1 MGKCKLEIIN
11 LTKTYNDKN
20 IFDHFSLTLPEKGT
34 VCLYGPSGCGKTT
47 LLNCIAGLEPYD
59 SGVIAGVEKR
69 KIAYLFQENRLLP
82 WISAAENIAAVLRGN
97 EIQNRE
103 EARIWMRLVGLEGEE
118 DKLPAQLSGGM
129 KRRVAIARVL
139 AYGGDL
145 FLLDE
150 PFRGLDPESK
160 EQMISLIKQR
170 TNDALK
176 ILVTHDKQEAEILA
190 DITYILSGPPVK
202 IDKKIERNLQEVM

>member
-11 LTKTYNDKN
+11 LTKTYKDKN
-20 IFDHFSLTLPEKGT
+20 ILDRFSLTLPEKGT

-59 SGVIAGVEKR
+59 SGVIAGVENR

-97 EIQNRE
+97 EKQNRE
-103 EARIWMRLVGLEGEE
+103 EARNWMRLVGLEGEE

-129 KRRVAIARVL
+129 KRRVAIARAL

-160 EQMISLIKQR
+160 EQMLSLIKHR
-170 TNDALK
+170 TDDALK

-190 DITYILSGPPVK
+190 DVTYILSGPPVK
-202 IDKKIERNLQEVM
+202 IDRKLGRNL

>member
-11 LTKTYNDKN
+11 LTKTYKDKN
-20 IFDHFSLTLPEKGT
+20 ILDRFSLTLPEKGT

-59 SGVIAGVEKR
+59 SGVIAGVENR

-97 EIQNRE
+97 EKQNRE
-103 EARIWMRLVGLEGEE
+103 EARNWMRLVGLEGEE

-129 KRRVAIARVL
+129 KRRVAIARAL
-139 AYGGDL
+139 AYGGDF

-160 EQMISLIKQR
+160 EQMLSLIKHR
-170 TNDALK
+170 TDDALK

-190 DITYILSGPPVK
+190 DVTYILSGPPVK
-202 IDKKIERNLQEVM
+202 IDRKLGRNL

>member
-1 MGKCKLEIIN
+1 MMGKCKLEIIN
-11 LTKTYNDKN
+11 LTKSYEGKN
-20 IFDHFSLTLPEKGT
+20 ILDCFSLTLPDKGT

-59 SGVIAGVEKR
+59 SGTITGMENR

-82 WISAAENIAAVLRGN
+82 WVSAAENIAAVLRGS
-97 EIQNRE
+97 ERQNRM
-103 EARIWMRLVGLEGEE
+103 EARNWMRLVGLEGEE

-129 KRRVAIARVL
+129 KRRVAIARAL

-150 PFRGLDPESK
+150 PFRGLDPERK
-160 EQMISLIKQR
+160 EQMISLMKQK
-170 TNDALK
+170 TDDALK
-176 ILVTHDKQEAEILA
+176 ILVTHDIQEAELLA
-190 DITYILSGPPVK
+190 DVTYILSGPPVK
-202 IDKKIERNLQEVM
+202 IYKKAERNL

>member
-11 LTKTYNDKN
+11 LTKTYKDKN
-20 IFDHFSLTLPEKGT
+20 ILDCFSLTLPEKGT

-59 SGVIAGVEKR
+59 SGVIAGVENR

-97 EIQNRE
+97 EKQNRE
-103 EARIWMRLVGLEGEE
+103 EARNWMRLVGLEGEE

-129 KRRVAIARVL
+129 KRRVAIARAL

-160 EQMISLIKQR
+160 EQMLSLIKHR
-170 TNDALK
+170 TDDALK

-190 DITYILSGPPVK
+190 DVTYILSGPPVK
-202 IDKKIERNLQEVM
+202 IDRKLGRNL

>member
-1 MGKCKLEIIN
+1 MMGKCKLEIIN
-11 LTKTYNDKN
+11 LTKTYKDKN
-20 IFDHFSLTLPEKGT
+20 ILDRFSLTLPEKGT

-59 SGVIAGVEKR
+59 SGVIAGVENR

-97 EIQNRE
+97 EKQNRE
-103 EARIWMRLVGLEGEE
+103 EARNWMRLVGLEGEE

-129 KRRVAIARVL
+129 KRRVAIARAL

-160 EQMISLIKQR
+160 EQMLSLIKHR
-170 TNDALK
+170 TDDALK

-190 DITYILSGPPVK
+190 DVTYILSGPPVK
-202 IDKKIERNLQEVM
+202 IDRKLGRNL